1 MRVVVLGGGAIGAS
15 AAFRLAERGAEVV
28 VVECHAVAGA
38 ASGKSG
44 GFLALDWCD
53 GTPVEHLAR
62 RSFALHAE
70 FADIWGGR
78 DWGYRRMTTFSGT
91 VGGSTRHRPQA
102 TTPDW
107 VGTDVA
113 IGQRIGTPSSTA
125 QVHPARFTAATMR
138 AAETHGAILHMGRA
152 TGLLRRGERVCGV
165 QLEDGT
171 LSADAV
177 VIAMGPWSALA
188 SEWLELPPVYGLKGH
203 SLVFETGTQLPAEA
217 LFLDYSDPAGG
228 TLSPEIFPRADG
240 TTYVCGISS
249 ETPVPVDPALIAPD
263 RGALERLAAL
273 CARVSPVLASA
284 PVVASG
290 ACYRPVTDDG
300 LPLIGPVGGADGV
313 FVATGH
319 SVWGILNAPA
329 TGETVAELVL
339 DGTACTID
347 VSPFNPARF
356 GRLSRD
362 RVAISRRVGR

>member
-15 AAFRLAERGAEVV
+15 AAFHLAERGAEVV

-70 FADIWGGR
+70 FADIWAGQ

-91 VGGSTRHRPQA
+91 VGRSTRHRPLA

-107 VGTDVA
+107 VGADVA
-113 IGQRIGTPSSTA
+113 IGQRIDTPGSTA
-125 QVHPARFTAATMR
+125 QVHPARFTTATMR
-138 AAETHGAILHMGRA
+138 AAETHGAVLQMGRA
-152 TGLLRRGERVCGV
+152 TGLLCRGERVCGV

-203 SLVFETGTQLPAEA
+203 SLVFETGTPA
-217 LFLDYSDPAGG
+217 AGG
-228 TLSPEIFPRADG
+228 SAFPGLFRPRWWHALARDLSARGWHDLCLWHLQRVARPGRPGPHRAGPGRARTAGRIMRPRVPRARQCPRRRVRCMLPPGDG
-240 TTYVCGISS
+240 RRPT
-249 ETPVPVDPALIAPD
+249 PD
-263 RGALERLAAL
+263 RP
-273 CARVSPVLASA
+273 C
-284 PVVASG
+284 
-290 ACYRPVTDDG
+290 
-300 LPLIGPVGGADGV
+300 
-313 FVATGH
+313 
-319 SVWGILNAPA
+319 
-329 TGETVAELVL
+329 
-339 DGTACTID
+339 
-347 VSPFNPARF
+347 
-356 GRLSRD
+356 
-362 RVAISRRVGR
+362 RRR

>member
-15 AAFRLAERGAEVV
+15 VAFRLAERGADVS

-53 GTPVEHLAR
+53 GTPLEQLAR

-70 FADIWGGR
+70 FADAWGGL
-78 DWGYRRMTTFSGT
+78 DWGYRRMTTFAGT
-91 VGGSTRHRPQA
+91 VGWPIHRRPLVA
-102 TTPDW
+102 TPDW
-107 VGTDVA
+107 VGDGVA
-113 IGQRIGTPSSTA
+113 IGQRIGTPGSTA

-138 AAETHGAILHMGRA
+138 AAETHGAVLRMGRA
-152 TGLLRRGERVCGV
+152 TGLLRQGERVCGV

-171 LSADAV
+171 LPADAV
-177 VIAMGPWSALA
+177 VIAMGPWSALV

-228 TLSPEIFPRADG
+228 TLSPEIFPRTDG
-240 TTYVCGISS
+240 TTYVCGVSS
-249 ETPVPVDPALIAPD
+249 ESPVPLDPARVAPD
-263 RGALERLAAL
+263 DGALDRLAAL
-273 CARVSPVLASA
+273 CARISPVFASA
-284 PVVASG
+284 RIVTSG
-290 ACYRPVTDDG
+290 ACYRPVTGDG
-300 LPLIGPVGGADGV
+300 VPMIGPVGDIDGV

-329 TGETVAELVL
+329 TGEAMAELVL
-339 DGTACTID
+339 DGTAHTVD
-347 VSPFNPARF
+347 LSPFDPARF
-356 GRLSRD
+356 GRISRE
-362 RVAISRRVGR
+362 RVAIFRRVGR